1 MECYYRDILR
11 CPDGGYIVAMAKIKI
26 CGITTEEEVGY
37 LNEAGVDYAGFV
49 QFYPKSKRNISTE
62 RAVRLMEGLD
72 PSVRKVAVTVSPDR
86 EQLKIIAQAGFDLV
100 QIHGDISDDLLADM
114 PLPVWKAFNGKDL
127 TEFERFR
134 ASDAVVG
141 FVFDAQIPGSGK
153 AFDWSML
160 QELPGTGKLRML
172 AGGLD
177 PSNVAEALQVTDVD
191 GVDTSSGVERE
202 SGLGKDRDKI
212 QAFVRAVRGTGE
224 ESAGRRDNR

>member
-1 MECYYRDILR
+1 
-11 CPDGGYIVAMAKIKI
+11 MAKIKI
-26 CGITTEEEVGY
+26 CGITTEEEVGF

-49 QFYPKSKRNISTE
+49 QFYPKSKRNISTDQ
-62 RAVRLMEGLD
+62 AVRLMERLA
-72 PSVRKVAVTVSPDR
+72 PSVQKVAVMVSPKR
-86 EQLKIIAQAGFDLV
+86 EQLRTIAQTGFDIV
-100 QIHGDISDDLLADM
+100 QIHGELSDDLLADM
-114 PLPVWKAFNGKDL
+114 SLPVWKAFNVKDL

-134 ASDAVVG
+134 DSDAIAG

-177 PSNVAEALQVTDVD
+177 PSNVAEALQITGVD
-191 GVDTSSGVERE
+191 GVDTSSGVEKE
-202 SGLGKDRDKI
+202 SGRGKDRDKI

-224 ESAGRRDNR
+224 GSAGRRGDR